1 MVAMDLAHKTC
12 AIAGKI
18 TAASTAS
25 TDFRVTE
32 TLIHPAITRHL
43 F

>member
-1 MVAMDLAHKTC
+1 MDLVHKSY

-25 TDFRVTE
+25 TTFRVTQ
-32 TLIHPAITRHL
+32 TLVHPAITC